1 MVSVQRGSCVLLWW
15 LLLSADGGHH
25 FTRAAGNNRRPLDMP
40 TLVED
45 MESVQFHPA
54 QLVKYTEIANA
65 TAGLPISSALTRALN
80 VPVVVSLLHYDDVRG
95 HLGQPAPAGYPVVCV
110 PPCDPHHPG
119 FDTLGAS
126 CRGSTRSAPPSS
138 LLYTWEVAAT
148 DDDGSVTFEPIS
160 RQSPFATVQQRVLDS
175 MYLSGGSTVRCTV
188 QDTRD
193 AFGHRQISDPVV
205 ISNSKGICPGEKQQG
220 QDVTATMEYLNGT
233 GSTAQPGRLR
243 ITVHIR
249 HRDSMLPLVSTH
261 PLPSADQLF
270 GNVVSQKQHVCSN
283 IAGREDHDLAFAAF
297 MKSATG
303 APEAAEERPY
313 QSDSAIRGSATVSLY
328 RHLDMVRCLWT
339 FEAVISL
346 KDAVGICGGVLLED
360 FKEPES
366 HRRLVTARLPLY
378 VTLAFPTVGLDAGDA
393 APRWTSVER
402 RSQLELSFAYGPA
415 MWSERPLGT
424 RATPK
429 AKVSVT
435 RVSLGRNGRLSVHL
449 LSKALFHGM
458 LTLGHA
464 TKKHVRGH
472 FLKTASG
479 HLGRYS
485 LTLLWA
491 EPSFDAPSQL
501 WKAVSE
507 HSFKDY
513 SGLHELELV
522 PCVASPTQEYKIPPE
537 DFCTSLEPLRFEVSV
552 LAPQPINAL
561 NGAIYNMGTE
571 FQLLSSKEDFL
582 SDPRKLRH
590 GFGDVDER
598 RIFFRGETLFGRVLW
613 NPLEEL
619 SASLRIDQV
628 YLCTGRA
635 GFTPSFD
642 PTGHELSSTP
652 SFGCVQPSPNLE
664 HRFLILDRSNPDHV
678 HDSVA
683 GVPFKAKLA
692 EEDSL
697 TSRLRDYPGVDG
709 FSMLVDPLYEMPSGG
724 QWYLQVLYSVVPHGR
739 GGHRPR
745 RAMTGVSLNNEAA
758 TATDVH
764 SFRIS
769 HKSRRAASVGTVLA
783 AGSFALFVLLLGGW
797 TAYRYRGAVVA
808 SSAATSDG
816 ARNGRNYAALCDH
829 YHHHRCRHY
838 NASSPSVRGVRVLAC
853 PPEIHTV
860 NMDATEV

>member
-1 MVSVQRGSCVLLWW
+1 MMSRNAAAPVQRGSSVLLWW
-15 LLLSADGGHH
+15 LLLSANCVHCSRRNSPSH
-25 FTRAAGNNRRPLDMP
+25 STATLNFTAEQAVSRKPAAMGRGALDNFVNTGIQDVVVNDRRPPDLP

-45 MESVQFHPA
+45 IEGVQFHPA
-54 QLVKYTEIANA
+54 QLVKFTESASVTDEMPA
-65 TAGLPISSALTRALN
+65 SSATTRGLN
-80 VPVVVSLLHYDDVRG
+80 APVVVSLLYYDNVRG

-119 FDTLGAS
+119 FATLGAS
-126 CRGSTRSAPPSS
+126 CKGSTRSGPPRS
-138 LLYTWEVAAT
+138 LLYTWEAAAT

-160 RQSPFATVQQRVLDS
+160 LETPFAAVQHRVLDS
-175 MYLSGGSTVRCTV
+175 MYLSSGSTVRCIV
-188 QDTRD
+188 QETRD
-193 AFGHRQISDPVV
+193 ALGHRQTFSDPVV
-205 ISNSKGICPGEKQQG
+205 ISSSEGICVGDKQQG
-220 QDVTATMEYLNGT
+220 QDITATMEYLNGT
-233 GSTAQPGRLR
+233 GPAAQPGRLR
-243 ITVHIR
+243 ITVHIK
-249 HRDSMLPLVSTH
+249 HRDSMLPLISTH
-261 PLPSADQLF
+261 PLPSAEQLF

-283 IAGREDHDLAFAAF
+283 VAGHGDHGLAFAAF
-297 MKSATG
+297 MKSGADAPRTG
-303 APEAAEERPY
+303 GERPY
-313 QSDSAIRGSATVSLY
+313 QSDSAIRGSSAVSLY
-328 RHLDMVRCLWT
+328 HHLDLDHCLWT
-339 FEAVISL
+339 FEAAISL

-366 HRRLVTARLPLY
+366 HRRFVTARLPLY
-378 VTLAFPTVGLDAGDA
+378 VTLAFPAYGAALGDA

-435 RVSLGRNGRLSVHL
+435 RVSLARDGRLSVHL
-449 LSKALFHGM
+449 LTKALFHGM
-458 LTLGHA
+458 LALSHTI
-464 TKKHVRGH
+464 KKHVRGH
-472 FLKTASG
+472 FLKASSG
-479 HLGRYS
+479 DSGRYS

-522 PCVASPTQEYKIPPE
+522 PCVAAPTQEYRIPPE

-552 LAPQPINAL
+552 SAPQPINAL
-561 NGAIYNMGTE
+561 NGAVYNMGTE
-571 FQLLSSKEDFL
+571 FQLLSSKEEFL
-582 SDPRKLRH
+582 SDPRDLRH

-628 YLCTGRA
+628 YLCTGKA

-642 PTGHELSSTP
+642 PTGHELARTP

-683 GVPFKAKLA
+683 GVSFKAKLA

-697 TSRLRDYPGVDG
+697 TIRLRDYPGVDG
-709 FSMLVDPLYEMPSGG
+709 FSMLVDPLYEVSSHF
-724 QWYLQVLYSVVPHGR
+724 LQVHPNHCFQGEHNEGAPLNPLPVVCCVVCCGDRHSHRCRREALRALLLAVVNTVR
-739 GGHRPR
+739 GLLVVQ
-745 RAMTGVSLNNEAA
+745 AYASSL
-758 TATDVH
+758 
-764 SFRIS
+764 S
-769 HKSRRAASVGTVLA
+769 HTT
-783 AGSFALFVLLLGGW
+783 SFAL
-797 TAYRYRGAVVA
+797 AVD
-808 SSAATSDG
+808 SQ
-816 ARNGRNYAALCDH
+816 
-829 YHHHRCRHY
+829 
-838 NASSPSVRGVRVLAC
+838 
-853 PPEIHTV
+853 
-860 NMDATEV
+860 